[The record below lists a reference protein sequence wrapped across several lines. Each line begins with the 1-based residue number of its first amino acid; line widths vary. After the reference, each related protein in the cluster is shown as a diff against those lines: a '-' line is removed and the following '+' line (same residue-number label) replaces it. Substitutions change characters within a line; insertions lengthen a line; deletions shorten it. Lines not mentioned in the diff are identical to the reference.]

1 MPFRRE
7 GAGPPVVAATAAN
20 AARAAAQLTL
30 VQRRAQPIAAYI
42 TRMTLTAVFAYLAA
56 LQLTPEQYRPVLAP
70 LTALLVL
77 QASLYETLS
86 SALRRVLA
94 VTAGV
99 LIAVG
104 LSVVLGFSWWLL
116 GLLIAATLAIG
127 FLLRLGGEML
137 EVPISAMLIFSST
150 GEHVAA
156 TDRIVETL
164 VGAGAGLIAGLIF
177 APLRVEPARDAV
189 GELAAEMAG
198 LLDQM
203 SADLKDVPDNA
214 TVSAWLDRAAK
225 LRGDIDRVDDSLHKA
240 EESIRLNP
248 RSLVLPAAEISL
260 PAGVEAL
267 QHAALTIRVLAR
279 SVTDSSR
286 IDSEASPVRDQEIR
300 ARLGAVLHRLA
311 QAVRAYGRLIQ
322 TLPTGNEPLEED
334 LRHQLSEAHRQQDR
348 LAEMLRPDASN
359 TEWPLRG
366 ELLAH
371 VDRLRTELR
380 APADRTVM
388 SRRTALG
395 VRRHDPQAPDRSSLI
410 RRAAKVAVRPT
421 ETGKRARRRSGAR
434 TQ

>member
-56 LQLTPEQYRPVLAP
+56 LQLTPHEYRPVLAP

-156 TDRIVETL
+156 TDRILETL

-214 TVSAWLDRAAK
+214 TVTAWLDRAAK
-225 LRGDIDRVDDSLHKA
+225 LRDDIDRADDSLHKA

-286 IDSEASPVRDQEIR
+286 IDSEASPVRDPEIR
-300 ARLGAVLHRLA
+300 ARLAAVLHRLA

-322 TLPTGNEPLEED
+322 TLPAGNEPLEQD
-334 LRHQLSEAHRQQDR
+334 LRHQLTEAHRQQDR

-380 APADRTVM
+380 APAEPTSM
-388 SRRTALG
+388 TRRTALG
-395 VRRHDPQAPDRSSLI
+395 VRRRDPQAPDRSSLI

-421 ETGKRARRRSGAR
+421 ESGKRGRRRSGAR